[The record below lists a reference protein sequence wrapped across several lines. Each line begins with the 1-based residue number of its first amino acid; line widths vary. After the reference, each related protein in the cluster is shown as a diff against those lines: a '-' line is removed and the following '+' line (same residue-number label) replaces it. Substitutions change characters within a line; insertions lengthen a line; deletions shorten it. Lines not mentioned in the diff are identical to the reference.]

1 MRLFVSLLLIAVIA
15 AAQTPKPL
23 DIYVVDVEGGN
34 AALFVTPTGE
44 SILIYGNAGG
54 TTGRDASRILDT
66 VGTPNPAPVHN
77 GAAFWFKISAQQ
89 DGSFSN
95 EDQKRFQQKVRDK
108 ELIC

>member
-1 MRLFVSLLLIAVIA
+1 MAVADLDLVIA
-15 AAQTPKPL
+15 HQANQ
-23 DIYVVDVEGGN
+23 
-34 AALFVTPTGE
+34 
-44 SILIYGNAGG
+44 
-54 TTGRDASRILDT
+54 RILDA